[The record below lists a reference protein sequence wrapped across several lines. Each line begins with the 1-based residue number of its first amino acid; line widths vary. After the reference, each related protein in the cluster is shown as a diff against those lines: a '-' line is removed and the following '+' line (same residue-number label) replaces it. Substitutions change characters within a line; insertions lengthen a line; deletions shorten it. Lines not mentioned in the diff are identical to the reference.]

1 MRGVLDVV
9 YAPVIGN
16 ISTRG
21 WFGII
26 CGEKAKMECTL
37 GKGGD
42 KYREYQAPSNKKK
55 TKTRKERDP
64 RQRPRGYN
72 AQVLNFVCQACWAST
87 ILSLPG

>member
-1 MRGVLDVV
+1 MHRSL
-9 YAPVIGN
+9 VIFPPEGGLEL
-16 ISTRG
+16 SVGKKQR
-21 WFGII
+21 WS
-26 CGEKAKMECTL
+26 ECTL

-55 TKTRKERDP
+55 TKTRKERDL